1 VIETVPKGTARPAS
15 GTEAVT
21 RAADVLLLFTGGPA
35 SLGVSEAARRLD
47 LSKTVVHRILRSL
60 ASRQL
65 VVFDEA
71 SRSYRLGPAAAAL
84 GARALRDL
92 NLRQVALPILL
103 RLQQET
109 GETATVSALVGLS
122 RVYVDQIVSRQE
134 IKMTV
139 DLGHP
144 HPLHAGASS
153 KAILAF
159 GPPELRRHILSQP
172 LAALTPRT
180 PVSRVALEADLAR
193 VARAGV
199 AVSMGERQPGAA
211 SVAAPVCGVDGYAI
225 GSISVC
231 GPIDR
236 FDAPTIDRLV
246 PRVREAGHEISRQLG
261 WDGTYRAVPEVDEAE
276 VPR

>member
-1 VIETVPKGTARPAS
+1 MIETGPKGTARPES

-35 SLGVSEAARRLD
+35 SLGVSEVARRLD
-47 LSKTVVHRILRSL
+47 LSKAVVHRILRSL

-109 GETATVSALVGLS
+109 GETATVSALVGFS

-159 GPPELRRHILSQP
+159 GPPELLRHILSQP
-172 LAALTPRT
+172 FAALTPRT
-180 PVSRVALEADLAR
+180 PVSRAALEADLAR

-199 AVSMGERQPGAA
+199 AVSMGERQYGAA
-211 SVAAPVCGVDGYAI
+211 SVAAPVCGVDGYAL

-236 FDAPTIDRLV
+236 FDAPTIERLV
-246 PRVREAGHEISRQLG
+246 PRVRDAGHEISRQLG
-261 WDGTYRAVPEVDEAE
+261 WDGTYRAALETDEAE